1 MRRHLLM
8 LALDLQGSVAVSWRL
23 GEVEVCDRAKS
34 ALQISGLIAESEA
47 LYALET
53 MQVEN
58 EKPKY
63 APSVT
68 HFAVV

>member
-1 MRRHLLM
+1 M
-8 LALDLQGSVAVSWRL
+8 W
-23 GEVEVCDRAKS
+23 DRAKS

-53 MQVEN
+53 MQVEA
-58 EKPKY
+58 ETPKY
-63 APSVT
+63 SPSVT